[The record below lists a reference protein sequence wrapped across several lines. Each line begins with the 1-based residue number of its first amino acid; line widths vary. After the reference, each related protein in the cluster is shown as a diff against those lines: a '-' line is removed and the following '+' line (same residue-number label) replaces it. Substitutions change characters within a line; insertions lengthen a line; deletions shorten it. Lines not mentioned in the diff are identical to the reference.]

1 MVVGIHLLLPLL
13 RRPWVPGAFLTVWGM
28 LVLQC
33 LVCDRLSP
41 PRPAGSRT
49 EAPSLSQGRGC
60 CLMLCWAPRRDSL
73 TAGSGLWRRLGRIC
87 QNPSIQREVRGPNLR
102 AQRSRDPPS
111 PPCRGGGG
119 KRSAEHGSSG
129 GSRQRAAGGQA
140 DPHSWAGTGG
150 PGEAQVPKEVPEP

>member
-1 MVVGIHLLLPLL
+1 MVVGTHLLLPLL
-13 RRPWVPGAFLTVWGM
+13 RRPWVPGPFLTVWEM

-60 CLMLCWAPRRDSL
+60 CLMLGWEPRRDSL
-73 TAGSGLWRRLGRIC
+73 TPGSGLWRRLGRIC
-87 QNPSIQREVRGPNLR
+87 QNPSTQREVRGPNLR

-111 PPCRGGGG
+111 PPCRGGNALL
-119 KRSAEHGSSG
+119 STA
-129 GSRQRAAGGQA
+129 AAGAPGRGVLEAKQI
-140 DPHSWAGTGG
+140 HTAGLGL
-150 PGEAQVPKEVPEP
+150 EVLVRPRSHKRCLSPE